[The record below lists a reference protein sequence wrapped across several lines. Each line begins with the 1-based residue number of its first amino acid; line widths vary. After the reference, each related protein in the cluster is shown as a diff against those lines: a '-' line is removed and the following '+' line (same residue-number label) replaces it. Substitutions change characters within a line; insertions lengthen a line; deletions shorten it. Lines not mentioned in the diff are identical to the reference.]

1 MEPGRLNRR
10 VVIQQHTAGSDASGQ
25 PLVAWSDVATV
36 WADIQYLK
44 GIEQIKADAV
54 TSAAKVSIRIRWR
67 TDVTAT
73 MRVLYNSVAYTV
85 QVVLPDVANRRYVDL
100 VCEVLA

>member
-10 VVIQQHTAGSDASGQ
+10 VVIQQHAAGSDAQGQ
-25 PLVAWSDVATV
+25 PTSGWVDVATV

-54 TSAAKVSIRIRWR
+54 TSSARVSIRIRWR
-67 TDVTAT
+67 TDITAA
-73 MRVLYNSVAYTV
+73 MRVLYNSVVHTV
-85 QVVLPDVANRRYVDL
+85 QVVLPDVATRRYVDL